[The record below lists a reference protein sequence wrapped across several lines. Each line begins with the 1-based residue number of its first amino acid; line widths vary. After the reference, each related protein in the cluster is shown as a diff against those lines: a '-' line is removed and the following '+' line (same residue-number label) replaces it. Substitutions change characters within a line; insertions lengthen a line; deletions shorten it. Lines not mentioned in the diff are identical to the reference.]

1 MFRSSDANTK
11 KLATPQMWRL
21 FLTVDKWTAVRIVQ
35 HYYGAKAGWDGD
47 CSAAS
52 RGGYH
57 ELSVWIRR
65 GAPQNGG
72 GAHGKEYWEALSAL
86 RREVEALAGEGII
99 LRDPESGLVDF
110 PARREGR
117 RVFLCWRVGEDSVGF
132 WHGPE
137 TGFSGRRPL

>member
-1 MFRSSDANTK
+1 VTEEREFSAEEAN
-11 KLATPQMWRL
+11 RL
-21 FLTVDKWTAVRIVQ
+21 LPGLSESLGRIREARRVVL
-35 HYYGAKAGWDGD
+35 DGGE
-47 CSAAS
+47 
-52 RGGYH
+52 R
-57 ELSVWIRR
+57 IRR